1 LTSRDRTDLPSGLTH
16 LRASPEGRA
25 WLERLP
31 VLLERCRRR
40 WDLTLGEP
48 YPGSQESVAIPAVRD
63 DGEAAVLKVRFLGRE
78 NEHEPDALAA
88 WGGDGAVRLLERD
101 EDVHALLIERCEP
114 GSPLAQLGMEAAL
127 DVLID
132 LLPRLWIPAA
142 EPFRTLAD
150 EAAWWAG
157 YVVNVFE
164 RSGRPFARRVLDIVV
179 DTCVQ
184 LPGSTEEHVLLHQDL
199 HGDNVLAA
207 KRRPWLVIDP
217 KPLIGERA
225 FSVAP
230 IVRSFEL
237 GATEHAVRRRLD
249 RLTSELSLDRDRA
262 LRWTIAQTVA
272 WAFDDGRAFPWHI
285 AVAEWLAR
293 DL

>member
-1 LTSRDRTDLPSGLTH
+1 
-16 LRASPEGRA
+16 
-25 WLERLP
+25 
-31 VLLERCRRR
+31 
-40 WDLTLGEP
+40 
-48 YPGSQESVAIPAVRD
+48 
-63 DGEAAVLKVRFLGRE
+63 
-78 NEHEPDALAA
+78 
-88 WGGDGAVRLLERD
+88 
-101 EDVHALLIERCEP
+101 
-114 GSPLAQLGMEAAL
+114 
-127 DVLID
+127 
-132 LLPRLWIPAA
+132 
-142 EPFRTLAD
+142 
-150 EAAWWAG
+150 
-157 YVVNVFE
+157 VVNVFE